1 MKLKRKLKHF
11 LVMVIVFVMTLSNL
25 NGVGAVVHAAGEI
38 PLSQQTKN
46 MEVSYVIN
54 HSNGDQT
61 VYPWRESEL
70 PKISYGD
77 QLFFEM
83 KWDFKDEDIST
94 SDVFTYTLPDLVK
107 VQDIIN
113 KEIKDNT
120 DTVVGKFSIKDNV
133 ITVQY
138 NNEEFC
144 KRDEKNSYITFKG
157 TIDQNKDGNQNPKDE
172 TITFP
177 DAAELH
183 VHLKPAD
190 IKSEIY
196 VHKIVWRV
204 EESLLPAGTP
214 DSDKDY
220 IYRTKIRF
228 RSKGNNSS
236 VVFDDEMWPGMTLYS
251 APEFYSDVDLHEE
264 DKIAISNFED
274 VDYTIG
280 GRTIHAVIP
289 QMSNEEYIWV
299 TYLVKIDPAMYSF
312 DTANEFLATNDP
324 KEYYPNRQYTGKVS
338 NKASVVSKEDP
349 KGSHSWGSVYTIG
362 GELDKWAN
370 PSYHDIPNGTLNW
383 EIILSSLK
391 RTSYKTGYV
400 IDILPEG
407 LELVDD
413 VRIVD
418 GDTYADIQDGLVGK
432 PEITKNANGTTEVKF
447 VLGEATINHLKK
459 SEESRAVIIY
469 NTKVVSQKKAVE
481 TYRNTASIY
490 YDNMTSPVNEVT
502 ASDKFINE
510 SVDKSHLYERTSAP
524 NISFT
529 IDVNTAA
536 IDLDPDTDDLILE
549 DNMSNVYSLID
560 ETLLING
567 HKPTKEECDCDP
579 GTGHMTFYLKDK
591 TAYKITYD
599 AKVML
604 KENSQL
610 TENKDGVKGNSY
622 NDVKLYAKTPGDYE
636 YSISYSFNS
645 QVFSSSAG
653 ASSTDKVALNVK
665 KYSDED
671 HSLLLNGAKFKLT
684 KMEGDFDNLSA
695 GSDTYTETTGGDDG
709 KGTLG
714 VAAFKG
720 LKRNVV
726 YMLQE
731 TQAPDNYVLD
741 DSPMFYAFEET
752 AGTLPTTVKYNGTE
766 YTLNVIGADRAFAEP
781 NVYDKRKTADL
792 TVAKSIVDQN
802 DKAISSTAEFEVT
815 IKDSKGN
822 YIDSNG
828 DFTADE
834 RTAAYKKVS
843 TSASCK
849 FEKLPVGES
858 FTVVEKAPAADSVT
872 GYTYSSND
880 AATAGSV
887 TIAESNNS
895 VTITNKYTKN
905 EEKGTLKLVKVL
917 DNAPSTIDKSK
928 ITFTVTG
935 PNSYSKTVS
944 YADFAADGTY
954 DLGDVPVGTYTV
966 TETVADSEK
975 SKVENGNIYTL
986 TNTAAEMTAQVEV
999 QDGDDKELKITN
1011 TYSSTPVVPDTE
1023 TLTLQ
1028 KAFVNAPTVDK
1039 SKITFTVTGP
1049 DNYSKTVSYADF
1061 AANGTY
1067 DLGKVTVGT
1076 YTVTESIDASEKSK
1090 EEQGYS
1096 YVLQNTD
1103 AQLTDSKELKKGEP
1117 ATLLITNTYRK
1128 TLIDQKGNLTIKKVL
1143 SSAPTIDKSQ
1153 ITFEVTG
1160 PNSYSKTVSYADF
1173 DANGEY
1179 SLGEVSIGTY
1189 TVTETVADSEKTKEE
1204 NGYTYTFLNTDAEM
1218 TASDEVKA
1226 GEPTTLTI
1234 TNRYDQTAITPAQGN
1249 LVINK
1254 VFENAPTIDKSQ
1266 ITFEVIDPNGVS
1278 TIIAFSDFDADGKYY
1293 FNNVEPGTYTVIETV
1308 ADSEKTK
1315 EENGYNYSFVTADA
1329 DMTKQGV
1336 VEDSKTTELIFTNKY
1351 EATSV
1356 TPKTGELVIKKIFV
1370 NAPTIDKDN
1379 LTFTVTGPDG
1389 YSKTV
1394 KYSDFNDKGEYELGS
1409 VAVGT
1414 YTVTETIADS
1424 EKSKE
1429 ESGYKYTF
1437 NPDDSTADLKDE
1449 DTVNAGETTVLSITN
1464 AYKSEEIKKDPET
1477 PQVSVT
1483 PDPSTPDPTTPTT
1496 PSETPSTPSAENT
1509 SKTNEQTPDNPGSS
1523 ASANKES
1530 EKSSLVITD
1539 SDTKKTYNQTT
1550 DTKTATSKKTT
1561 DTNVKT
1567 GDSGRI
1573 MLVVAA
1579 VLAMISM
1586 AYIGLW
1592 LYIRRK
1598 RNK

>member
-61 VYPWRESEL
+61 VYPWSESEL

-312 DTANEFLATNDP
+312 DTANKFLATNDP

-502 ASDKFINE
+502 ASDEFINE

-599 AKVML
+599 AKVLL

-709 KGTLG
+709 NGTLG

-781 NVYDKRKTADL
+781 SVYDKRKTTDL

-935 PNSYSKTVS
+935 PNNYSKTVS
-944 YADFAADGTY
+944 YADFAAD
-954 DLGDVPVGTYTV
+954 
-966 TETVADSEK
+966 
-975 SKVENGNIYTL
+975 
-986 TNTAAEMTAQVEV
+986 
-999 QDGDDKELKITN
+999 
-1011 TYSSTPVVPDTE
+1011 
-1023 TLTLQ
+1023 
-1028 KAFVNAPTVDK
+1028 
-1039 SKITFTVTGP
+1039 
-1049 DNYSKTVSYADF
+1049 
-1061 AANGTY
+1061 GTY

-1117 ATLLITNTYRK
+1117 ATLLITNTYSK

-1218 TASDEVKA
+1218 SASDEVKV
-1226 GEPTTLTI
+1226 GEQTTLTI

-1308 ADSEKTK
+1308 ADSEKSK

-1424 EKSKE
+1424 EKTKE

-1449 DTVNAGETTVLSITN
+1449 DTVNVGETTVLRITN

>member
-61 VYPWRESEL
+61 VYPWSESEL

-94 SDVFTYTLPDLVK
+94 SDVFTYTLPDIVK

-190 IKSEIY
+190 IESEIY

-228 RSKGNNSS
+228 KSKGNNSG

-490 YDNMTSPVNEVT
+490 FDNMTSPVNEVT
-502 ASDKFINE
+502 ASDEFINE

-599 AKVML
+599 AKVLL

-720 LKRNVV
+720 LRRNVV

-781 NVYDKRKTADL
+781 SVYDKRKTADL

-905 EEKGTLKLVKVL
+905 EEKGTLTLKK
-917 DNAPSTIDKSK
+917 
-928 ITFTVTG
+928 
-935 PNSYSKTVS
+935 
-944 YADFAADGTY
+944 
-954 DLGDVPVGTYTV
+954 
-966 TETVADSEK
+966 
-975 SKVENGNIYTL
+975 TL
-986 TNTAAEMTAQVEV
+986 TN
-999 QDGDDKELKITN
+999 
-1011 TYSSTPVVPDTE
+1011 
-1023 TLTLQ
+1023 
-1028 KAFVNAPTVDK
+1028 APTIDK

-1117 ATLLITNTYRK
+1117 ATLLITNTYSK

-1218 TASDEVKA
+1218 TASDEVKV
-1226 GEPTTLTI
+1226 GEQTTLTI

-1308 ADSEKTK
+1308 ADSEKSK

-1409 VAVGT
+1409 VDVGT